1 MALFFN
7 LWSRNAGSKRAG
19 SVGGIAQRFLQVFL
33 DHGVEASQIPRF
45 LPQIKL
51 EDVSSPEKLLSAL
64 TPEIID
70 QTAQLFGIRSQWLEG
85 VDDEIYDYQYCSKE
99 PELLLEHLA
108 TLNPDPKNRPRF
120 PLRILSTS
128 KHLDPNAP
136 REQLLAPVLVEEIA
150 ELGEKNIY
158 RYHIYRDG
166 FNWSYQPSRIEIKS
180 IARLVCKAFNIP
192 VPLFVISPGD
202 MEDIL
207 EGRLIP
213 AKYLGGCQITNP
225 SLEDYALSPD
235 ESVVAKEVEELPD
248 VLRYI
253 QERNLH
259 NFSFSRPIEFQPEV
273 VTPQN
278 PVESSIPIAPQESP
292 NMFGKRARAKA
303 AIWEPIR
310 HSAEVL
316 WVQNDQLSIADVIS
330 DLKKMPQLKASV
342 LSESAVRKHIA
353 DLAPPGISG
362 KPGRKPNKSP

>member
-1 MALFFN
+1 MLILPKIWRLIKAKNSNSLDIVA
-7 LWSRNAGSKRAG
+7 S
-19 SVGGIAQRFLQVFL
+19 RFLQVFH
-33 DHGVEASQIPRF
+33 DHGVASSQIPR
-45 LPQIKL
+45 LIQHLKL
-51 EDVSSPEKLLSAL
+51 DDLQSTNRLLAAI
-64 TPEIID
+64 TPDILD
-70 QTAQLFGIRSQWLEG
+70 QTARYFGVRIEWLEG

-108 TLNPDPKNRPRF
+108 TLNPDPESRPRF
-120 PLRILSTS
+120 PLRVLSTT
-128 KHLDPNAP
+128 KHLDLNDP
-136 REQLLAPVLVEEIA
+136 RAQLLAPVLVEKIA
-150 ELGEKNIY
+150 DLGDEEIY

-166 FNWSYQPSRIEIKS
+166 FDWSHQPSRIEIKS
-180 IARLVCKAFNIP
+180 IARLACKAFNMP

-202 MEDIL
+202 MEAVL

-253 QERNLH
+253 QERNLQ
-259 NFSFSRPIEFQPEV
+259 NFSFSRPIEFQPELE
-273 VTPQN
+273 TPQ
-278 PVESSIPIAPQESP
+278 IPAESP
-292 NMFGKRARAKA
+292 IPTSHQEALNIPGKRAQAKA

-310 HSAEVL
+310 HSAKVL
-316 WVQNDQLSIADVIS
+316 WVQNDRLSIADVIS
-330 DLKKMPQLKASV
+330 GLKQMPQLKASA

-362 KPGRKPNKSP
+362 KPGRKPNKST